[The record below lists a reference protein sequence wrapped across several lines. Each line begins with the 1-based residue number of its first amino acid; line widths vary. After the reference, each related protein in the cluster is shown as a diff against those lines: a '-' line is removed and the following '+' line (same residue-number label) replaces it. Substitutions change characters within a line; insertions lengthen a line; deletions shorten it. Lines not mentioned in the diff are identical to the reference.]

1 MAFRV
6 RSSVL
11 LFALLV
17 ALPLPSL
24 AAEGFIV
31 GVHGGA
37 TVPSG
42 SFGDYWDTG
51 YMIGGYGEVLIKQA
65 FAIGVDVN
73 YATDNPSDYYVEQ
86 FPGSDDSEFTYFNV
100 GAHGKWTY
108 LASGSPLRPYL
119 LGGGGMY
126 SVKEKYQDATTSEE
140 FDQTA
145 FGLMGGIGLS
155 WLATTS
161 FRLELEAD
169 YHHVFTSESDIGH
182 SSAPFFGVQAG
193 LAYAFGQKSA
203 E

>member
-11 LFALLV
+11 LFALLM

-51 YMIGGYGEVLIKQA
+51 YLIGGYGECLIKQA
-65 FAIGVDVN
+65 FAIGLDVN
-73 YATDNPSDYYVEQ
+73 YATNNPADEAGVPSDADET
-86 FPGSDDSEFTYFNV
+86 FTYINV

-119 LGGGGMY
+119 LGGGGYY
-126 SVKEKYQDATTSEE
+126 SVKDKYESPSFNEE
-140 FDQTA
+140 ETQGA

-161 FRLELEAD
+161 LRLELEAD

-182 SSAPFFGVQAG
+182 SSAPFFGVEAG
-193 LAYAFGQKSA
+193 LAYAFGQKTA
-203 E
+203 Q